1 MVIQYRQFV
10 HDIVVAIGSWYVQ
23 MYVVCSRCVNGAPA
37 RMFRWM
43 ETRCSKYMCVHFVQE
58 EYDEY
63 LQEEYDDYVQ
73 EGIAGSA
80 SPFCFLLLVGGMPHN
95 PGGGI

>member
-1 MVIQYRQFV
+1 MWRMVIQYRQFV
-10 HDIVVAIGSWYVQ
+10 HGIFVAIGSWYVH
-23 MYVVCSRCVNGAPA
+23 MNVVCSRCV
-37 RMFRWM
+37 

>member
-1 MVIQYRQFV
+1 
-10 HDIVVAIGSWYVQ
+10 
-23 MYVVCSRCVNGAPA
+23 
-37 RMFRWM
+37 
-43 ETRCSKYMCVHFVQE
+43 MCVHFVQE